1 MTNEEFKK
9 TLWDTANKLRGSVS
23 AAEYKHPVL
32 GLVFLK
38 YVSDMFDAQA
48 KVIRDRIAEPASE
61 YYIDDPSIRAENAEV
76 FTGDKT
82 FYDQDNVFWVPQSAR
97 FDTLLD
103 QATAPDLAQKLDRAM
118 GEIEAENP
126 TLKGVLYREFSRLA
140 LQPGKLGE
148 LMGLVARLNFDP
160 AKHGSRDVF
169 GEVYEYFLGQFAM
182 NEGAKA
188 GEFYTPKSVVN
199 LLVEILAPFKGTI
212 YDPAC
217 GSGGMFVQSARF
229 KDAHQKTLDKK
240 GDLAIHGQ
248 ELMAS
253 TRRLCLMNLTVHGL
267 DGNIGQSYGS
277 SFTNDQHKTLR
288 ADYIL
293 ANPPFN
299 ISDWDGDKLTDD
311 PRWVY
316 GIPPRGNANFAWLQH
331 MLARLS
337 NRGRAGTVLANG
349 SMSSQ
354 QSGEG
359 DIRRAMVQAD
369 VVECMVAMPGQLFS
383 NTQIPACLWFLS
395 KDKKQGGNGR
405 IDRSGQILFIDAR
418 KAASGR
424 ISRTQV
430 EFTDDDLQ
438 RIAQTYHR
446 WRGTDFA
453 VALEPLS
460 PQTRRKSEGSE
471 HAVEPLSPRERGR
484 GEGSGYEDVPGFC
497 YSANLAEVEKHGF
510 VLTPGRYVGAVAED
524 DDDEVFAEKMERLT
538 AQLAKQMAKGAG
550 LDAVIRE
557 KLEALGYGD

>member
-48 KVIRDRIAEPASE
+48 KVIRDRIAEPSSE
-61 YYIDDPSIRAENAEV
+61 YYIDDPAIRAENADA

-82 FYDQDNVFWVPQSAR
+82 FYDQDNVFWVPESAR

-217 GSGGMFVQSARF
+217 GSGGMFVQSAKF
-229 KDAHQKTLDKK
+229 KDAHQKTLHKK

-253 TRRLCLMNLTVHGL
+253 TRRLCLMNLAVHGL

-316 GIPPRGNANFAWLQH
+316 GIPPKGNANFAWLQH

-395 KDKKQGGNGR
+395 KDKKPGGNGR

-446 WRGTDFA
+446 WRDTDFSDGA
-453 VALEPLS
+453 DYADE
-460 PQTRRKSEGSE
+460 
-471 HAVEPLSPRERGR
+471 
-484 GEGSGYEDVPGFC
+484 PGFC
-497 YSANLAEVEKHGF
+497 HSSSLQEVEKHGF

-524 DDDEVFAEKMERLT
+524 DDDEAFAEKMERLT
-538 AQLAKQMAKGAG
+538 AQLDEQMAKGAE

-557 KLEALGYGD
+557 KLGAMGYGV

>member
-23 AAEYKHPVL
+23 AAEYKYPVL
-32 GLVFLK
+32 GMVFLK
-38 YVSDMFDAQA
+38 YVSDMFAAQA
-48 KVIRDRIAEPASE
+48 QVIRHRIADPASE
-61 YYIDDPSIRAENAEV
+61 YYIDDPAIREESAEA

-82 FYDQDNVFWVPQSAR
+82 FYDQDNVFWVPKSAR

-103 QATAPDLAQKLDRAM
+103 QATAPDLAQRLDRAM

-140 LQPGKLGE
+140 LEPGKLGE

-160 AKHGSRDVF
+160 ARHGSRDVF

-199 LLVEILAPFKGTI
+199 LLVEILAPFKGRI

-229 KDAHQKTLDKK
+229 KDAHQKTLGRK
-240 GDLAIHGQ
+240 GDLAIYGQ
-248 ELMAS
+248 ELMAA
-253 TRRLCLMNLTVHGL
+253 TRRLCLMNLAVHGL

-299 ISDWDGDKLTDD
+299 ISDWDGDKLADD

-316 GIPPRGNANFAWLQH
+316 GIPPKCNANFAWLQH

-337 NRGRAGTVLANG
+337 QRGRAGTVLANG

-359 DIRRAMVQAD
+359 EIRRAMVQAD
-369 VVECMVAMPGQLFS
+369 VVECMVAMPPQLFS

-395 KDKKQGGNGR
+395 KDKGVGANGR
-405 IDRSGQILFIDAR
+405 TDRREQILFIDAR

-430 EFTDDDLQ
+430 EFTDEDLAH
-438 RIAQTYHR
+438 IAQAYHR
-446 WRGTDFA
+446 WRGTDFSDGA
-453 VALEPLS
+453 DYADE
-460 PQTRRKSEGSE
+460 
-471 HAVEPLSPRERGR
+471 
-484 GEGSGYEDVPGFC
+484 PGFC
-497 YSANLAEVEKHGF
+497 YSAALNEVETHGF
-510 VLTPGRYVGAVAED
+510 VLTPGRYVGAAAED
-524 DDDEVFAEKMERLT
+524 DDGEAFAEKMERLT
-538 AQLAKQMAKGAG
+538 ALLADQMGKGAK

-557 KLEALGYGD
+557 KLGAFGYGV